1 MKKKIELLAP
11 AGDMEKIKIA
21 IIYGADAL
29 YFSGENYSLRA
40 GAGNL
45 SAKEMEDAVD
55 LIHASG
61 KKAYLTLNIFPRNED
76 ISGIRKFV
84 KEIAHINLDAFI
96 ISDPGVINLIKEEVP
111 SAEFH
116 LSTQANMTNYITA
129 KFWYELGIK
138 RIVLARELTF
148 SEISVIK
155 ANIPDD
161 MELEAFCHGAMCIS
175 YSGRCLLSNFMTDR
189 DSNRGLCSHPCR
201 WKYSLMEEKR
211 PGEYFPIEEDDRGTY
226 IMNSKDMC
234 MIEHI
239 PDLINN
245 GISSAKIEGRMK
257 SIFYLATVINA
268 YRHAIDDYYKAEE
281 NYVFNP
287 KWLDEV
293 SKVSH
298 RKFGTGF
305 YYNDKDEKINQNYE
319 TSGYIRT
326 YSFNGLILDY
336 DEKTG
341 LATVEQ
347 RNKLSIGDMIE
358 IFGYDADF
366 FSQELTE
373 LYDANTG
380 ESLASAPHPQQKLK
394 IRVNKPVKPYYMI
407 RKKL

>member
-45 SAKEMEDAVD
+45 SPKEMEDAVD

-76 ISGIRKFV
+76 IEGIRKFI
-84 KEIAHINLDAFI
+84 KEIAHINIDAFI
-96 ISDPGVINLIKEEVP
+96 ISDPGVRNLIKEEVT

>member
-76 ISGIRKFV
+76 IEGIRKFI
-84 KEIAHINLDAFI
+84 KEIAHINIDAFI
-96 ISDPGVINLIKEEVP
+96 ISDPGVRNLIKEEVT

>member
-76 ISGIRKFV
+76 ISGIRKFI
-84 KEIAHINLDAFI
+84 KEIAHINIDAFI
-96 ISDPGVINLIKEEVP
+96 ISDPGVINLIKEEIP
-111 SAEFH
+111 SPEFH

-129 KFWYELGIK
+129 KFWYDLGIK

-155 ANIPDD
+155 ENIPED

-211 PGEYFPIEEDDRGTY
+211 PGEYFPIEEDNRGTY

-268 YRHAIDDYYKAEE
+268 YRHAIYDYYKAEE

-305 YYNDKDEKINQNYE
+305 YYNEKDEKINQNYE